1 MNNLAEQMTD
11 KIDQP
16 ANQPCMLIID
26 DDPSLLTVLSRAI
39 RRRGFEVVCA
49 ENGEQALSLCKE
61 HQPTHISLDLKLAE
75 ETGLNL
81 IPSLKLAC
89 PTSQVVMLTAYA
101 SIATAVDA
109 IKLGATQYLCKP
121 ADADQLLNA
130 FETQDTN
137 SETVTPVAE
146 VEEQTLSV
154 KRLEW
159 EHIQK
164 VLNENDGNVSATA
177 RELGM
182 HRRTLQRKLQK
193 HPVKR

>member
-1 MNNLAEQMTD
+1 MNSVAEQMTD
-11 KIDQP
+11 LSDQS

-26 DDPSLLTVLSRAI
+26 DDVSLLTVLSRAI
-39 RRRGFEVVCA
+39 RRRGFDVVCA
-49 ENGEQALSLCKE
+49 ENGEQALRLCEE
-61 HQPTHISLDLKLAE
+61 HQPSHISLDLKLAE

-81 IPSLKLAC
+81 IPSLKLAS
-89 PTSQVVMLTAYA
+89 PSSQIVMLTAYA

-130 FETQDTN
+130 FESQDTN
-137 SETVTPVAE
+137 SEAVFPVAE
-146 VEEQTLSV
+146 VEEQTLSI

-164 VLNENDGNVSATA
+164 VLNENNGNVSATA

>member
-1 MNNLAEQMTD
+1 MSSEANL
-11 KIDQP
+11 
-16 ANQPCMLIID
+16 MLLVD
-26 DDPSLLTVLSRAI
+26 DDPNLLTVMARAL
-39 RRRGFEVVCA
+39 RRRGLEVVCA
-49 ENGEQALSLCKE
+49 ETGTQAIELCQQ
-61 HQPTHISLDLKLAE
+61 HQPSHITLDLKLAE

-81 IPSLKLAC
+81 IPSLKLAS
-89 PTSQVVMLTAYA
+89 PSSKIVMLTAYA

-121 ADADQLLNA
+121 ADADQLLKA
-130 FETQDTN
+130 FEE
-137 SETVTPVAE
+137 ETTEVPTESSTAPVE
-146 VEEQTLSV
+146 DKPISV

-164 VLNENDGNVSATA
+164 VLNENDGNISATA

-193 HPVKR
+193 HPVKH

>member
-1 MNNLAEQMTD
+1 MLSSVATKSD
-11 KIDQP
+11 
-16 ANQPCMLIID
+16 ALTRMLIID
-26 DDPSLLTVLSRAI
+26 DDANLLQVLARAV
-39 RRRGFEVVCA
+39 RRRGYDVVCA
-49 ENGEQALSLCKE
+49 QTGEQAVALCKS
-61 HQPTHISLDLKLAE
+61 HQPELISLDLKLTE

-89 PTSQVVMLTAYA
+89 PQASIVMLTAYA

-121 ADADQLLNA
+121 VDADQLLNA
-130 FETQDTN
+130 F
-137 SETVTPVAE
+137 SEQNDQPMQHSE
-146 VEEQTLSV
+146 VEETTLSV

-164 VLNENDGNVSATA
+164 ILTENQGNISATA

-193 HPVKR
+193 YPVKR